1 MPYDVK
7 KMEIRNFFE
16 NIDKKLTPL
25 NQLDNLETV
34 ANICEVICEKVKR
47 KYQAV

>member
-1 MPYDVK
+1 
-7 KMEIRNFFE
+7 MEIRNFFE